1 MSDALDGGEVAV
13 AGAAGTLTAWAGLS
27 SRPLVNRVGPRAAL
41 PVGMVLGVGGF
52 LVGTIAFATDIWPL
66 VLISAPLLGG
76 ASGAI
81 TAGCLALLG
90 SMADDRKRGAV
101 TSSFY
106 LLAYPGMTMPVLIT
120 TLAVVFSMPFA
131 LTAVTLVSAVFAVA
145 VVAVARAGIG
155 SLATT

>member
-1 MSDALDGGEVAV
+1 M
-13 AGAAGTLTAWAGLS
+13 T
-27 SRPLVNRVGPRAAL
+27 
-41 PVGMVLGVGGF
+41 LGVAGF

-90 SMADDRKRGAV
+90 SMADDRQRGAV

-131 LTAVTLVSAVFAVA
+131 LTAVALVSAVFAVA